1 MGERV
6 KCKAIVLAEATYGE
20 GSKMLTAL
28 SDEFGRISIA
38 AKGAKSAKSRFLAAS
53 QQFCYSSMELSTGR
67 NGIYTL
73 CEADLINSFYGLRE
87 NVDAL
92 FLASD
97 IASAVLKVSREE
109 DRDEELLRLTLNTFY
124 FLAQTENAERLTLA
138 KDIFRI
144 RISYDQGFF
153 AVPESVRY
161 KGTAQAVEHIV
172 CSDFKTLF
180 SFNVSPEVLEELD
193 RIAQRA
199 YDSMFD

>member
-6 KCKAIVLAEATYGE
+6 KCKAIVLSEATYGE

-28 SDEFGRISIA
+28 SDEFGRVSIA
-38 AKGAKSAKSRFLAAS
+38 AKGAKSAKSRFLAVS
-53 QQFCYSSMELSTGR
+53 QQFCYSSMELSAGR
-67 NGIYTL
+67 DGIYTL

-87 NVDAL
+87 DVDAL

-97 IASAVLKVSREE
+97 IASAVLKVAREE
-109 DRDEELLRLTLNTFY
+109 DRDTDLLRLTLNTFY
-124 FLAQTENAERLTLA
+124 FLSQKENAGRLALA
-138 KDIFRI
+138 KDVFRI
-144 RISYDQGFF
+144 RLSYDQGFF
-153 AVPESVRY
+153 AVPETVRY
-161 KGTAQAVEHIV
+161 RGTAQAIEHIV
-172 CSDFKTLF
+172 ESDFRTLF